1 VPDVGVLSSRF
12 GGSEPP
18 HQVKREEI
26 FITTKI
32 PGPIGA
38 DAVQKM
44 VLEETL
50 PKLGVDYVLSM
61 HLCLKVGKQDCLGT
75 PFENASCIDHRLHFL
90 LGVAGHWATADTFW
104 ILESSPPE
112 LKLQN
117 CSACTFLFFDLTP
130 TALPMFPKVDL
141 LLIHFPCVDQQD
153 FPNACGSKGRKERLD
168 TWHGIT
174 QLRKNGKVRAI
185 GAF

>member
-1 VPDVGVLSSRF
+1 MPDVGVLSSRF

-18 HQVKREEI
+18 DEVKREEI

-61 HLCLKVGKQDCLGT
+61 HLCLKVGKHDSWGT
-75 PFENASCIDHRLHFL
+75 HF
-90 LGVAGHWATADTFW
+90 
-104 ILESSPPE
+104 
-112 LKLQN
+112 
-117 CSACTFLFFDLTP
+117 
-130 TALPMFPKVDL
+130 
-141 LLIHFPCVDQQD
+141 
-153 FPNACGSKGRKERLD
+153 
-168 TWHGIT
+168 
-174 QLRKNGKVRAI
+174 
-185 GAF
+185 